1 MEYIEFLENENQ
13 RLTNL
18 CDQYFR
24 VLAYLSD
31 QQGELRIPQEMFI
44 CHKDDLPKMKTHT
57 DHEKFEYVIKGGNE

>member
-24 VLAYLSD
+24 VLAYLAD
-31 QQGELRIPQEMFI
+31 REGELRIPQEVFLSNR
-44 CHKDDLPKMKTHT
+44 KDLPKISTHT
-57 DHEKFEYVIKGGNE
+57 DVARFEYVIKS

>member
-24 VLAYLSD
+24 TLAHLAD
-31 QQGELRIPQEMFI
+31 ANGELRIPQEMFL
-44 CHKDDLPKMKTHT
+44 CRKEELPKIVTHT
-57 DHEKFEYVIKGGNE
+57 DYDRCEYVIKTK